1 MSTPDMPDFSTLVRQ
16 AWLSIASPRDV
27 ARWVMGF
34 DMHRRARW
42 ELLLLTVILLV
53 VVEVIQFQLMTDRI
67 AAVFGEALAEAVG
80 QMTRPFMAA
89 ITIGSLAVMSV
100 FATFWIGRAMGG
112 QGDLGDAVVLCAW
125 FLFCL
130 FLLECVK
137 LVMSVA
143 LPPFGALLG
152 IVGFGLFWWL
162 MSNFVAE
169 LHGFSSLGMV
179 FLMVLASAA
188 AVLVGLII
196 FMSIIAA
203 LLGFEPPN
211 VTPDV

>member
-1 MSTPDMPDFSTLVRQ
+1 
-16 AWLSIASPRDV
+16 
-27 ARWVMGF
+27 
-34 DMHRRARW
+34 
-42 ELLLLTVILLV
+42 
-53 VVEVIQFQLMTDRI
+53 
-67 AAVFGEALAEAVG
+67 
-80 QMTRPFMAA
+80 
-89 ITIGSLAVMSV
+89 
-100 FATFWIGRAMGG
+100 
-112 QGDLGDAVVLCAW
+112 
-125 FLFCL
+125 
-130 FLLECVK
+130 
-137 LVMSVA
+137 
-143 LPPFGALLG
+143 